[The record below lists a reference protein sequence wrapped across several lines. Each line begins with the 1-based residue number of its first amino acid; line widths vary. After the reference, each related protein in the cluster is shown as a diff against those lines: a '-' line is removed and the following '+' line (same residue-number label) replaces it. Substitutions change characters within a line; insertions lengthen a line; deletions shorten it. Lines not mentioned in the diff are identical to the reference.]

1 MNKFISDGI
10 DVNRGKK
17 LKKYWVLGKKV
28 FQCSAL
34 SIAFIF
40 VLQIINNSIYPL
52 GAILLKKM
60 VVQVNEMDSKIYVSI
75 ILLVFI
81 YILQLIFGGF
91 INILMDKTQ
100 LNISCSLYEE
110 LFYNIHSKALTELDK
125 STFLQKIKYSR
136 EAIDSEIRELIFS
149 ISSLIGEFVG
159 AIITAASIFYVDKF
173 ILGLFIVS
181 CVMQNVFT
189 GKSTNENIKLI
200 KEKEPIERK
209 ILYIDNLLSNKN
221 SIKECRIYKS
231 ESWLLEKRKKYF
243 SEKKKMSLK
252 YSSKWTIINIV
263 WSILMYILEFCVL
276 KYLFEVYRRGALTL
290 DDFIFIVESQ
300 AIFVVKFG
308 SLIKQINN
316 FKIKNLYISSYIDI
330 CFSKENEQDENN
342 KEIVEDRRKVLE
354 LKNISFAYGE
364 KKVIENLSFS
374 IGLGEKIAIFGENG
388 SGKSTLVK
396 LLLGLLT
403 PDKGEI
409 CYCNSEIGV
418 IFQDFGKYSFSVK
431 ENISLN
437 REFSDKDIFEA
448 LFSFG
453 GNNILTGLPN
463 SIYTNIGVEY
473 YNDGVDFSG
482 GQWQK
487 LALARG
493 MIGENMLYILD
504 EPFSALDALA
514 EKVQYDLLFSNY
526 RFESFVIVSHQMGLA
541 NMVDKV
547 ILLENGKIIA
557 YGVHNELM
565 KNCKKYRQM
574 YETQSKYYEN

>member
-1 MNKFISDGI
+1 MISISIPPFPDFIEGNYKIMRKGQSHVERKNLGFFDLI
-10 DVNRGKK
+10 AVKK
-17 LKKYWVLGKKV
+17 GALFLAEGEKQYEVKENEMFILLPDRHHYSWKPCQEDTGFYWLHFYTTAQWKQGPKASRFVSKLPISGQHYH
-28 FQCSAL
+28 QCSYTL
-34 SIAFIF
+34 
-40 VLQIINNSIYPL
+40 
-52 GAILLKKM
+52 
-60 VVQVNEMDSKIYVSI
+60 
-75 ILLVFI
+75 
-81 YILQLIFGGF
+81 
-91 INILMDKTQ
+91 
-100 LNISCSLYEE
+100 
-110 LFYNIHSKALTELDK
+110 H
-125 STFLQKIKYSR
+125 LQKYS
-136 EAIDSEIRELIFS
+136 
-149 ISSLIGEFVG
+149 
-159 AIITAASIFYVDKF
+159 
-173 ILGLFIVS
+173 
-181 CVMQNVFT
+181 
-189 GKSTNENIKLI
+189 
-200 KEKEPIERK
+200 
-209 ILYIDNLLSNKN
+209 
-221 SIKECRIYKS
+221 
-231 ESWLLEKRKKYF
+231 
-243 SEKKKMSLK
+243 
-252 YSSKWTIINIV
+252 TI
-263 WSILMYILEFCVL
+263 M
-276 KYLFEVYRRGALTL
+276 